1 MTKNILTAENK
12 EIVKTMAEKRASG
25 DLFMQDEFYQEGC
38 IALIRAGKSYDS
50 SRGVP
55 FWGYASC
62 VVEHAMSKALSDIS
76 QIVSN
81 SLEPED
87 SAVLYEDEDMLIQI
101 EDCSQPTP
109 YKRCEISDSRNAVR
123 HLVEQLP
130 NKERV
135 AVTLFYGLDGL
146 FERPL
151 ESIGDELGCSVEGA
165 RKICARGVERL
176 RGWLDSYQ
184 YSLWAA

>member
-1 MTKNILTAENK
+1 MTKNILTEENK
-12 EIVKTMAEKRASG
+12 DIVKAMAEKRASG
-25 DLFMQDEFYQEGC
+25 DMFMQDEFYQEGC
-38 IALIRAGKSYDS
+38 IALIRAAKSYDS

-55 FWGYASC
+55 FWGYASY
-62 VVEHAMSKALSDIS
+62 VVKHAMSKALSDIS

-87 SAVLYEDEDMLIQI
+87 SAVLYEDEVVLFQV

-109 YKRCEISDSRNAVR
+109 YKMCEMSDSQNAVR
-123 HLVEQLP
+123 HLVSQLP
-130 NKERV
+130 YKERV
-135 AVTLFYGLDGL
+135 AITLFYGLDGL
-146 FERPL
+146 YERPL

-176 RGWLDSYQ
+176 RGWLAKPQ
-184 YSLWAA
+184 YNLWAA